1 MMVSKYLTA
10 LASKLIALC
19 KYLIQNNTGLNMNK
33 KIVCVF
39 LFISFSTAQLADIK
53 SSYKDLTDAVE
64 YAYQNNLN
72 VLIEDF
78 TGVG

>member
-1 MMVSKYLTA
+1 MMVLKYLTA
-10 LASKLIALC
+10 LASKSISLC
-19 KYLIQNNTGLNMNK
+19 KYFFQNNTGLNMNK
-33 KIVCVF
+33 KVVSAF
-39 LFISFSTAQLADIK
+39 LFISFLTAQLVDIK
-53 SSYKDLTDAVE
+53 SSYKNLTNAVE